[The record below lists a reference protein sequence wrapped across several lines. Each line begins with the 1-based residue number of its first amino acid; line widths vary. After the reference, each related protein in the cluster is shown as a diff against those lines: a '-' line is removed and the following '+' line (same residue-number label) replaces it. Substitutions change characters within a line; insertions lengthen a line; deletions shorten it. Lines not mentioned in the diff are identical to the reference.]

1 MVTTIAT
8 LCTRGWQ
15 CGQCSHRFSAEGTA
29 DDAAEAAPSAPS
41 TAGSCHRDTSSLPTG
56 PRPPTLILTTHIFSS
71 SPISSSLSSSSHP
84 PSAREVDRAW
94 AAMRTGGSQ
103 RLSAVPYPARPPT
116 SIIIMI
122 TVIIGIIIIT
132 IIACMAM
139 LTIR

>member
-1 MVTTIAT
+1 MM
-8 LCTRGWQ
+8 LLKQRHQ
-15 CGQCSHRFSAEGTA
+15 HRQQQGVAIVILPLSPLALDLRLSFS
-29 DDAAEAAPSAPS
+29 P
-41 TAGSCHRDTSSLPTG
+41 
-56 PRPPTLILTTHIFSS
+56 
-71 SPISSSLSSSSHP
+71 PISSSLSSSSHP
-84 PSAREVDRAW
+84 PSAREADRAW